1 MTTPGWNKSLSLVA
15 ASLVLGLAV
24 PHAGAQDD
32 TQTPAQSPVQPTG
45 QAPGQPSGQGD
56 GDPAGSGAAPVRF
69 NLADY
74 LAQTRG
80 LPANL
85 RAGARAHRFRESQ
98 QVAGTVVIT
107 DSAET
112 AAEAIRG
119 WRGLVRYPVL
129 IDDGSVLAAEN
140 IARFVRAFEPGL
152 VVRLTPP
159 TPPEWPDDLEG
170 RASRLVGLL
179 GATVQGETEIKDVTA
194 HLARLRELGIGPQGV
209 VVLDPLD
216 PAWIAGFALAVGR
229 GQIVTFI
236 TADGRTNGRM
246 SGDEMRAM
254 AGSIQTQLE
263 RVNARWAEVGDEIDA
278 VTITANIPLRV
289 GLGVDGEDEKALTD
303 LIGRHRAGI
312 GNRWAWAG
320 AIFGDSQTA
329 LYRAMCGLFLPVDS
343 AWLFDGYGRGDPW
356 DLYDSTTTSRAFQEA
371 GIETVV
377 HDIPANRVRDWRRA
391 AAGGLETDLILVNSK
406 GTVGFFQLGDGKAYP
421 GDTPLLD
428 IPAAMHIVHSWSA
441 RVPDSPRSVAGRWL
455 EHGVYAYYGSI
466 DEPYLSAFV
475 PTPKLA
481 GRMLVGFPFGVAV
494 RVDGGPPW
502 KLNVL
507 GDPLITF
514 NPGSTAGS
522 RIAQP
527 VPINPS
533 EDLADTS
540 AAALKAGEY
549 AEGIREMVLAG
560 RDADVARLARAMIDQ
575 RPENVSNAVARAAL
589 LSLYREGHHLTMAKA
604 FALLSPDDQKILL
617 FQDALWHAGR
627 IVLSRGPSTV
637 YEGLLGRNLRPGQM
651 DIDAIEVAQHIASRA
666 GAGEAVVFL
675 ERVMPEIKPD
685 RAKEEVGDAI
695 RRFGGQRRP

>member
-1 MTTPGWNKSLSLVA
+1 MTTPGWKQSLSLVA
-15 ASLVLGLAV
+15 ASLAMAMAAPG
-24 PHAGAQDD
+24 AGAQDD
-32 TQTPAQSPVQPTG
+32 TQTPTLPSS
-45 QAPGQPSGQGD
+45 QPSG
-56 GDPAGSGAAPVRF
+56 DPAETGSAPTSYS
-69 NLADY
+69 LGDI
-74 LAQTRG
+74 LAQTRV
-80 LPANL
+80 LPPNL
-85 RAGARAHRFRESQ
+85 RAGARAHRFREAQ

-140 IARFVRAFEPGL
+140 IARFVRAFEPDL

-170 RASRLVGLL
+170 RATKLVGML
-179 GATVQGETEIKDVTA
+179 GATVQGETPINDVAA

-216 PAWIAGFALAVGR
+216 PAWIAGFALAAGR
-229 GQIVTFI
+229 GQIVTFVA
-236 TADGRTNGRM
+236 ADGRTNGRM

-263 RVNARWAEVGDEIDA
+263 RVKARWAEVGDEIDA
-278 VTITANIPLRV
+278 VTITANLPLRV
-289 GLGVDGEDEKALTD
+289 GLGVDGKDEKALTD

-329 LYRAMCGLFLPVDS
+329 LYRAMCGMFLPIDS

-356 DLYDSTTTSRAFQEA
+356 DLYDATTTGRAFEEA
-371 GIETVV
+371 EYETVV
-377 HDIPANRVRDWRRA
+377 HDLPANRVRDWHRA
-391 AAGGLETDLILVNSK
+391 AAAGLDTDLILVNSK

-421 GDTPLLD
+421 GDTPLLGT
-428 IPAAMHIVHSWSA
+428 PAAMHIVHSWSA
-441 RVPDSPRSVAGRWL
+441 RVPDSARSVAGRWL

-481 GRMLVGFPFGVAV
+481 GRMLIGFPFGVAV

-514 NPGSTAGS
+514 VPGSTAGM
-522 RIAQP
+522 RIEQR

-533 EDLADTS
+533 EDLSDTS
-540 AAALKAGEY
+540 SSALKAGDY
-549 AEGIREMVLAG
+549 ALGMRELLLAG
-560 RDADVARLARAMIDQ
+560 RDADVARLARAIIDQ
-575 RPENVSNAVARAAL
+575 RPEAVSNEIARTAL
-589 LSLYREGHHLTMAKA
+589 LSLYRQGHHETLAKA
-604 FALLSPDDQKILL
+604 YAMLSPDDQKILL

-627 IVLSRGPSTV
+627 IVLSRGPNTV

-666 GAGEAVVFL
+666 GSGEAVVFL
-675 ERVMPEIKPD
+675 ERVMPDIKPD
-685 RAKEEVGDAI
+685 RAKEEVGNAI